1 MHDHIASNQ
10 QHPTQKFHKKLKKF
24 QKPQKF
30 QENLKPR
37 SKCVKCM
44 KKKRLEKHTRGK
56 MQGLDRNPSGEGEG
70 SEGRMLEGE
79 KRNFY
84 RWRNK
89 KVRSN
94 FALNLFKQNAA

>member
-1 MHDHIASNQ
+1 M
-10 QHPTQKFHKKLKKF
+10 
-24 QKPQKF
+24 
-30 QENLKPR
+30 
-37 SKCVKCM
+37 KCM
-44 KKKRLEKHTRGK
+44 KKEGLEDHTRGEK
-56 MQGLDRNPSGEGEG
+56 QDLGQNSSGEGEG